1 MLKLAVFDLDGTL
14 KQAPDPYVYLH
25 ERLGTLE
32 AAEVFTARGLS
43 GEIPYDEWLRLDTGL
58 WTGTP
63 RSVLVRHLHENPY
76 LPGARETVAALK
88 AAGVI
93 VAIISSGLLL
103 HAQMVAEELGIGPV
117 IGNELFFDGDE
128 DDPVVNGQVRTHC
141 PYGAKRP
148 ILEQMQA
155 QPGGN
160 AGGDTCRGRYT
171 QRSWPVRTR
180 RGQGGSQPEP
190 PSGGRRRRYC
200 AGRWGSEAAARP
212 AAWSRTA
219 SLVTGGGGGEQDWRN
234 GRIGGYRAISHSSSD
249 PSIPPILLSPSAF
262 YISGTFR

>member
-32 AAEVFTARGLS
+32 AAEEFTAKGLS

-63 RSVLVRHLHENPY
+63 RSVLVGHLHENPY

-88 AAGVI
+88 AAGVT

-117 IGNELFFDGDE
+117 IGNELFFDGEE
-128 DDPVVNGQVRTHC
+128 DDAVANGRVTTHC
-141 PYGAKRP
+141 SYGAKRP

-155 QPGGN
+155 QLRVTP
-160 AGGDTCRGRYT
+160 AETLAVGDT
-171 QRSWPVRTR
+171 RSDLGLFELAAVRVAVNPNHP
-180 RGQGGSQPEP
+180 QV
-190 PSGGRRRRYC
+190 
-200 AGRWGSEAAARP
+200 AAAADIVLADGDLRP
-212 AAWSRTA
+212 
-219 SLVTGGGGGEQDWRN
+219 
-234 GRIGGYRAISHSSSD
+234 
-249 PSIPPILLSPSAF
+249 LLDQLHGVATHF
-262 YISGTFR
+262 W

>member
-63 RSVLVRHLHENPY
+63 RSVLVRHLHDNPY

-117 IGNELFFDGDE
+117 IGNELFFDGE
-128 DDPVVNGQVRTHC
+128 DDPLVTGQVRTHC

-155 QPGGN
+155 QLRVTP
-160 AGGDTCRGRYT
+160 AETLAVGDT
-171 QRSWPVRTR
+171 RSDL
-180 RGQGGSQPEP
+180 GLFEL
-190 PSGGRRRRYC
+190 
-200 AGRWGSEAAARP
+200 AAVKVAVNPNHPHVAVAADIVLPDGDLRP
-212 AAWSRTA
+212 
-219 SLVTGGGGGEQDWRN
+219 
-234 GRIGGYRAISHSSSD
+234 
-249 PSIPPILLSPSAF
+249 LLDRLHGVAPHLW
-262 YISGTFR
+262 

>member
-88 AAGVI
+88 AGGVI

-117 IGNELFFDGDE
+117 IGNELFFDGEE
-128 DDPVVNGQVRTHC
+128 DDPVANGRVTTHC

-148 ILEQMQA
+148 VLEQLQA
-155 QPGGN
+155 RLGVTP
-160 AGGDTCRGRYT
+160 AETLAAGDT
-171 QRSWPVRTR
+171 RSDLGLFELAAVRVAVNPNHP
-180 RGQGGSQPEP
+180 QV
-190 PSGGRRRRYC
+190 
-200 AGRWGSEAAARP
+200 AAAADIVLADGDLRP
-212 AAWSRTA
+212 LLDRLHGVA
-219 SLVTGGGGGEQDWRN
+219 SHLW
-234 GRIGGYRAISHSSSD
+234 
-249 PSIPPILLSPSAF
+249 
-262 YISGTFR
+262 